1 MMGSQKKADATVAFG
16 YFQKE
21 IGSEQNLNRLVSI
34 LAVTFHDDRPYFCHP
49 DLLKRRTINP
59 NWTKLFAPWTMHRAR
74 VSSPLGNCVVMREMR
89 YLPRGVISSTARN
102 LRSLTLVRD
111 DKPRSGTVSQG
122 EDVYNTLL
130 TNSTLTYLNT
140 VHANH

>member
-74 VSSPLGNCVVMREMR
+74 VSSPLGNCVVMRSEER
-89 YLPRGVISSTARN
+89 RVGKECRGGGS
-102 LRSLTLVRD
+102 
-111 DKPRSGTVSQG
+111 
-122 EDVYNTLL
+122 
-130 TNSTLTYLNT
+130 
-140 VHANH
+140 